1 MYIKRDNGGTSRPNL
16 HLPTRLRHNGHVS
29 LFPTTKKSYFIS
41 EMFKFHKSYMHSFD
55 INKPDDHHHLV
66 SAMLN
71 KKNQKAVPKLYFIE
85 IIRS

>member
-1 MYIKRDNGGTSRPNL
+1 
-16 HLPTRLRHNGHVS
+16 
-29 LFPTTKKSYFIS
+29 
-41 EMFKFHKSYMHSFD
+41 MHSFD